1 MDWALHN
8 NNLRHERVKYTTKMF
23 VGGPG
28 FTSVQ
33 QWGIYPSP
41 LVWSFKTLIG

>member
-8 NNLRHERVKYTTKMF
+8 NNLRHERVKYTSKMF

-33 QWGIYPSP
+33 Q
-41 LVWSFKTLIG
+41 